1 MKTIN
6 NWLNTE
12 IDNNYYNY
20 NVIKLLYAKIKNY
33 LENKDIQI
41 IDENNFKSDFIKFL
55 YKYSL

>member
-20 NVIKLLYAKIKNY
+20 NVIKLLYDKIKNY
-33 LENKDIQI
+33 LENKGIQI
-41 IDENNFKSDFIKFL
+41 IDENEFKNDFIKFL